1 MPVYEFSWTIGL
13 QTNDES
19 ALEMPFSETALSEMY
34 PSDRGAPAL
43 AEGVNIYTSTDGGRQ
58 GQISVSQRVTAG
70 NPRTARKY
78 LVSGNSFASQPG
90 MVAVINNP
98 AIDVCVSL
106 LTVVD
111 IESGISVVL
120 DMGHHIPD
128 VKETTPTTA
137 SILRR
142 RRGRPRRS
150 AVVDETTVE
159 SEEVESEEVESE
171 ESEEEV
177 TEEAESEESEESEE
191 EESEESEEEE
201 SEEEESEES
210 EESEEE
216 EAE

>member
-58 GQISVSQRVTAG
+58 GQISVSQRITAG
-70 NPRTARKY
+70 NPRTARKH
-78 LVSGNSFASQPG
+78 LVSANSFASQPG

-111 IESGISVVL
+111 IESGVSVVL

-142 RRGRPRRS
+142 GRGRPRRS
-150 AVVDETTVE
+150 EVVDETTVE
-159 SEEVESEEVESE
+159 SEEEVTVESEEEVTVESEEEVTVESE
-171 ESEEEV
+171 ESEE
-177 TEEAESEESEESEE
+177 A
-191 EESEESEEEE
+191 EEEE
-201 SEEEESEES
+201 SEEEESEE
-210 EESEEE
+210 
-216 EAE
+216 AE

>member
-13 QTNDES
+13 QSNGES

-201 SEEEESEES
+201 SEESEEEES